1 MPKPIPPR
9 PLAMPNRSGSKS
21 LPLRGLSSL
30 VLCAVVLSAAPRLAA
45 QASATAP
52 APAANPVPA
61 PTHRPVHRHKS
72 SSAIRAKAKP
82 DATAIAS
89 AEKSNP
95 VDLTKP
101 ILPTWP
107 ANDKPTAAAVTW
119 DSHGLRI
126 EAANS
131 SLKQILEAVS
141 TATGAEIQ
149 GMDSDQRVF
158 GAYGPGQARDVL
170 SQLLQ
175 GSGYNILMIGDQG
188 QGAPR
193 QIVLT
198 ARSAADSSSSASK
211 SAPNSSADEDT
222 EAEEPQ
228 QPATP
233 STIRPG
239 FGPSGNPHSP
249 QHIMDPMQ
257 QERQQTEQQPQ
268 QQQQPQG
275 NNPQN

>member
-1 MPKPIPPR
+1 M
-9 PLAMPNRSGSKS
+9 
-21 LPLRGLSSL
+21 
-30 VLCAVVLSAAPRLAA
+30 
-45 QASATAP
+45 
-52 APAANPVPA
+52 
-61 PTHRPVHRHKS
+61 PVHRHKS
-72 SSAIRAKAKP
+72 SSATHTKAKP
-82 DATAIAS
+82 DATAIAP
-89 AEKSNP
+89 AEISNP
-95 VDLTKP
+95 VDPSKP
-101 ILPTWP
+101 ILPAWP
-107 ANDKPTAAAVTW
+107 ANDRPTAATVTW

-131 SLKQILEAVS
+131 SLKQILDEVS

-149 GMDSDQRVF
+149 GMGSDQRVF

-193 QIVLT
+193 QILLT
-198 ARSAADSSSSASK
+198 ARDAGDSSSSANK
-211 SAPNSSADEDT
+211 SASNSSAEEDT

-233 STIRPG
+233 STVRPG
-239 FGPSGNPHSP
+239 FGLSGNPRSS
-249 QHIMDPMQ
+249 QQIMDQMQ
-257 QERQQTEQQPQ
+257 QERQRMEQQQQPQ
-268 QQQQPQG
+268 QQQQQG

>member
-1 MPKPIPPR
+1 M
-9 PLAMPNRSGSKS
+9 LNRSGWKS
-21 LPLRGLSSL
+21 HLLRGLSSL
-30 VLCAVVLSAAPRLAA
+30 ALCAVVLSATPRLAA
-45 QASATAP
+45 QASATAL

-95 VDLTKP
+95 VDLKP
-101 ILPTWP
+101 IPPAWP
-107 ANDKPTAAAVTW
+107 ANDKPTAATVTW

-131 SLKQILEAVS
+131 SLKQILEDVS

-149 GMDSDQRVF
+149 GMGSDQRVF

-193 QIVLT
+193 QILLT
-198 ARSAADSSSSASK
+198 ARSAADSSSSANK

-233 STIRPG
+233 SAIRPG
-239 FGPSGNPHSP
+239 SGPSGNPHSL
-249 QHIMDPMQ
+249 QQIMEPMQ
-257 QERQQTEQQPQ
+257 QERQQTEQPQQQ
-268 QQQQPQG
+268 QQQQPQ
-275 NNPQN
+275 N